1 MKKLLFTFIIAM
13 AITTVNSQILSFS
26 ASTGD
31 SEVDVVLRD
40 VDVQAH
46 ADISFFKSDVSAT
59 FNIPRPRI
67 ESALLIL
74 SPGDLFYA
82 AQLSISIGKPFE
94 TVVESYKKN
103 KGKGWGVI
111 AKEMGIKPGS
121 AEFHAMKK
129 SIKSKGS
136 KTAAKGKSGGGKSS
150 AKSSGGKP
158 SGKSGSTSKSSDKGG
173 DKGGKGNGKK
183 K

>member
-1 MKKLLFTFIIAM
+1 MKKFLFTFIIAM
-13 AITTVNSQILSFS
+13 AISTLDSQILSFS

-31 SEVDVVLRD
+31 SEMDIVLRD

-46 ADISFFKSDVSAT
+46 ADINFFKNDVSAT
-59 FNIPRPRI
+59 FSIGRPKI

-82 AQLSISIGKPFE
+82 AQLSVSIGKPFE

-129 SIKSKGS
+129 SLKSKGAKS
-136 KTAAKGKSGGGKSS
+136 SGKGKSG
-150 AKSSGGKP
+150 A
-158 SGKSGSTSKSSDKGG
+158 KSGSGGNTQKKGS